1 MAENETKAV
10 TSYELSEDKGRL
22 DLEAIH
28 QFLSQSYWAAG
39 IPCEVLQRAI
49 DNSLCV
55 GVYFGASQVGFARAV
70 TDKATFAY
78 LADVY
83 VLESHRNN
91 GLARMIMDHFEAHP
105 DLKGIRRRMLV
116 TRDAHGLYRKYGYRT
131 PQHPENIME
140 IRLENPY
147 DSR

>member
-1 MAENETKAV
+1 MAENKMKAV
-10 TSYELSEDKGRL
+10 NSYELSEDKSRL

-39 IPCEVLQRAI
+39 IPREVLTRAI

-116 TRDAHGLYRKYGYRT
+116 TRDAHRLYRKYGYRT